1 MISGIYILQ
10 ITLENSKNI
19 SYGRDYNHF
28 FQEGSYFYVG
38 SALNGLDARIR
49 RHLSQDKKMHWHI
62 DYLLRHSEIKHIYI
76 KKTTKKEECLYAQKL
91 AQEFTIIPCF
101 GASDCNCI
109 SHLFYTKNQ
118 NISGFFSKLDLKEYP
133 ITAKN

>member
-10 ITLENSKNI
+10 ITLETNKHINF
-19 SYGRDYNHF
+19 GRDHNYY
-28 FQEGSYFYVG
+28 FQEGSYMYVG

-62 DYLLRHSEIKHIYI
+62 DYLLRHTKIQRIYI
-76 KKTTKKEECLYAQKL
+76 KKTTKNEECLYAQKF
-91 AQEFTIIPCF
+91 AQEFTVIPGF

-109 SHLFYTKNQ
+109 SHLFYTKNRK
-118 NISGFFSKLDLKEYP
+118 ISWFFSRLELREYP
-133 ITAKN
+133 VSAKN